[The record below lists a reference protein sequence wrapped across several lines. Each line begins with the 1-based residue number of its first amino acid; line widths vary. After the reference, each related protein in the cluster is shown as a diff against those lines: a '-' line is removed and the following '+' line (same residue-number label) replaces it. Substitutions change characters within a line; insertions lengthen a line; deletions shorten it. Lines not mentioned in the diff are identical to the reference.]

1 MSSAL
6 YRKGDEKVGMASPYF
21 SCPLI
26 INDKMEPNT
35 IAVLLIWV
43 GIISF
48 AVVVVRLLIIPLEC
62 MINRFAYTP
71 I

>member
-1 MSSAL
+1 
-6 YRKGDEKVGMASPYF
+6 
-21 SCPLI
+21 
-26 INDKMEPNT
+26 MEPNT
-35 IAVLLIWV
+35 LAVLLIWV